1 MAQNRKAWVG
11 SRCGPEVQG
20 GGGDRRL
27 RLWGTAVVGL
37 GPGKLMLVTCWVLLL
52 TSLPGEGGWEGAIS
66 VCCMRR
72 ISSPVFAACGLV
84 VFALCVYVRAHAHTR
99 NAYNDVQVQAG

>member
-1 MAQNRKAWVG
+1 MAQNRKAWGG
-11 SRCGPEVQG
+11 SRGGPEVQG

-37 GPGKLMLVTCWVLLL
+37 GPGKLRLVTCWVLLL

-72 ISSPVFAACGLV
+72 ISSQVFAACGLV

-99 NAYNDVQVQAG
+99 NAYNYVQVQAG